1 MEKNESGTAVAAARS
16 AAEGKIGA
24 EAASRAGHNPNLKGI
39 VHEVMVKDRYN
50 ADPRRLLDGSEA
62 ILAKSP
68 TAVRDDVLIMRDGRV
83 VGRMQLK
90 DTPAS
95 AGDVIRR
102 VQSKQYAGTRLC
114 GTEETVQ
121 AYDRCAAAAR
131 GKPVTQK
138 MTSTGISSDDTARV
152 AIQTI
157 GDGAG
162 KLTAQMVGK
171 VAASSGAAGAA
182 VSGGLAALTSGVQLL
197 EGDID
202 GSEFA
207 GNVADAAV
215 KGGLS
220 AAGASVAGTAAS
232 AGVATVLA
240 GTAASPMLPAIA
252 GVAAALGAG
261 AAIAGGWRR
270 SSATRSAPSPRES
283 PAWSAMS
290 SRTLALRSA
299 VPSMRPPISCAAV
312 SGGSEGGR
320 RGPQAPGNTRRLR
333 VCSQKNHYRN
343 LSEKSSYLPEQ
354 FALTWFMM

>member
-1 MEKNESGTAVAAARS
+1 MKKNGSGTAVAAARS
-16 AAEGKIGA
+16 AVEGKIGV
-24 EAASRAGHNPNLKGI
+24 EAASRAGRNPNLKGI

-50 ADPRRLLDGSEA
+50 ADPLRLLDDSKA
-62 ILAKSP
+62 VLAKSP

-90 DTPAS
+90 DAS
-95 AGDVIRR
+95 KSARDIVRR
-102 VQSKQYAGTRLC
+102 VQNKQYAGTRLC

-121 AYDRCAAAAR
+121 AYDRCAAAVR

-157 GDGAG
+157 GDSAG
-162 KLTAQMVGK
+162 KLSAQMMGK
-171 VAASSGAAGAA
+171 VAVSSGVAGAA
-182 VSGGLAALTSGVQLL
+182 VSGGIAALASGVQLL

-220 AAGASVAGTAAS
+220 AAGASAAGTAAA

-240 GTAASPMLPAIA
+240 GTTAPLWAPAAVGA
-252 GVAAALGAG
+252 AAALGVG
-261 AAIAGGWRR
+261 TAIAGGLEEVVGD
-270 SSATRSAPSPRES
+270 SIGD
-283 PAWSAMS
+283 
-290 SRTLALRSA
+290 
-299 VPSMRPPISCAAV
+299 VV
-312 SGGSEGGR
+312 SGVVDTVGDTLEDARFTACAVAEGVADTVGDVFEDVGLAFGGIADSIADGVR
-320 RGPQAPGNTRRLR
+320 DLFWW
-333 VCSQKNHYRN
+333 
-343 LSEKSSYLPEQ
+343 L
-354 FALTWFMM
+354 